1 MPQVIII
8 ILGLLVVGVI
18 IVLMRAKRSP
28 VQQIP
33 HEYFDRL
40 WILPP
45 GSYARWEAELDMSTA
60 GIDGN
65 VGFHSKVHQ
74 EADEAEGPTEKE
86 TAFCKEWMSKLDEL
100 FLLTKTAIEDAWK
113 DWVNEDMP
121 ADWRDVLSLDG
132 ISVPAEGDFL
142 NAWGVTYFCKPAGHY
157 FSIEILEGKA
167 VLESV
172 DG

>member
-1 MPQVIII
+1 MPPVIII
-8 ILGLLVVGVI
+8 TLGLLVVGVI

-100 FLLTKTAIEDAWK
+100 FLLTKPAIEDAWK

-132 ISVPAEGDFL
+132 ISVPAEGDFFECVGCYVFL
-142 NAWGVTYFCKPAGHY
+142 
-157 FSIEILEGKA
+157 
-167 VLESV
+167 
-172 DG
+172 